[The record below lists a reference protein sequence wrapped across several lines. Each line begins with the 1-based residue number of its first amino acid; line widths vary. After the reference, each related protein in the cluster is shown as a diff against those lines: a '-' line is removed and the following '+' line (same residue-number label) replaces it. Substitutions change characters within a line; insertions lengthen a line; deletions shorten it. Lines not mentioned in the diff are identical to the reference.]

1 MSTEIWVNTLCKI
14 NEKEKKGGSQ
24 AFFSKKINTQ
34 WQCINTKTE
43 GLPLQKGNEWA
54 RGCFCKEPFREGGS
68 NVKQSLIYEIRKQK
82 QVEINNVDDSF
93 FCEITAPRHHSLP
106 Q

>member
-1 MSTEIWVNTLCKI
+1 MSTETWVNTLCKI
-14 NEKEKKGGSQ
+14 NEKEKKRGSQ
-24 AFFSKKINTQ
+24 AFFSKKINTE
-34 WQCINTKTE
+34 WQCTNTKTE

-68 NVKQSLIYEIRKQK
+68 NVKQSVIYEIRKQK